1 MAQQTGTVLNSSAI
15 ARHIG
20 VSPKTAQRY
29 IRYLEL
35 SYQAL
40 ILPAWSRNENKRLV
54 KSPKIHFLDYGVLQ
68 AVIQKRGSP
77 TGFEFESLIAAEM
90 YKQARNATADVHFFY
105 LRTLDGLEVD
115 LLVELA
121 QGYLAFEIKS
131 AERVSPVDARHLR
144 GLGEFL
150 DKPLLHSFVLSN
162 DPETKSLTPDITAVH
177 AAYFLG

>member
-1 MAQQTGTVLNSSAI
+1 MSKYVI
-15 ARHIG
+15 
-20 VSPKTAQRY
+20 
-29 IRYLEL
+29 IR
-35 SYQAL
+35 SMKN
-40 ILPAWSRNENKRLV
+40 R
-54 KSPKIHFLDYGVLQ
+54 
-68 AVIQKRGSP
+68 
-77 TGFEFESLIAAEM
+77 
-90 YKQARNATADVHFFY
+90 

-150 DKPLLHSFVLSN
+150 DKPLLHSFVLSD
-162 DPETKSLTPDITAVH
+162 DPETKSLAPGITAIH